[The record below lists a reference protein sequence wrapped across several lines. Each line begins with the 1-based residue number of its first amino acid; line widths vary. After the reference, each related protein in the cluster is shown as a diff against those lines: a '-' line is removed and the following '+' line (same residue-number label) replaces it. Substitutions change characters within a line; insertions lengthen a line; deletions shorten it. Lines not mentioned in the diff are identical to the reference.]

1 MPDTMNNLKLKGTAE
16 NEYATVKIAEGTY
29 STNNIQ
35 EETIEINETEKEI
48 KLYVKAENGDI
59 KEYTIAIKKVTDLR
73 AESIKVND
81 TECILENG
89 N

>member
-35 EETIEINETEKEI
+35 EETIEVNETEKEI
-48 KLYVKAENGDI
+48 KLYVKSRKWRHQRIHNSN
-59 KEYTIAIKKVTDLR
+59 KK
-73 AESIKVND
+73 
-81 TECILENG
+81 G
-89 N
+89 NRLKSRKHQSK